1 MRVGEVVAAKAKRE
15 HIQQKI
21 ELVLFRFATRNGWL
35 AFAPEERLL
44 KHLGIPSST
53 TRNPTYRL
61 REAVQRLTAKGLV
74 EWEHTG
80 SGWKTRLTKQGVAH
94 ARTTHAADRVHIPKP
109 KKWDGRWRMV
119 IFDVWESRR
128 NVRNALRMALQK
140 AGFLRVQDSVWI
152 HPYDCEELVA
162 FLRTELRLGG
172 SVIYVVAEGIE
183 HDEKFKRHFQL

>member
-1 MRVGEVVAAKAKRE
+1 MRVEETVAAKAKRE
-15 HIQQKI
+15 RIQQKI
-21 ELVLFRFATRNGWL
+21 ELLLFRFSTRNGWL

-44 KHLGIPSST
+44 KHLGISSST

-74 EWEHTG
+74 QWERTDR
-80 SGWKTRLTKQGVAH
+80 GWRVRLTERGVAH
-94 ARTTHAADRVHIPKP
+94 ARTMHTADRIRIPKP
-109 KKWDGRWRMV
+109 KKWDGHWRMV

-140 AGFLRVQDSVWI
+140 AGFLRIQDSVWL
-152 HPYDCEELVA
+152 HPYACEELVT

-183 HDEKFKRHFQL
+183 HDEKFRKHFQL